1 MKALSMVVENAAG
14 SIVGEY
20 GSVIFKV
27 PLLACDDV

>member
-1 MKALSMVVENAAG
+1 MYALSTVVENAAG

-20 GSVIFKV
+20 GSVILKG